1 MKTFGI
7 ETEYIP
13 LIQLLK
19 ATRLAQSGGE
29 AQRLVELG
37 LVSVNGNKESRKRAK
52 IRPGDTIE
60 FEGIELKV
68 VQKKSANE

>member
-29 AQRLVELG
+29 AQRLVEMG
-37 LVSVNGNKESRKRAK
+37 LVSVNGNIESRKRAK
-52 IRPGDTIE
+52 IRPGDSVE
-60 FEGIELKV
+60 FNGMAVRV
-68 VQKKSANE
+68 VQKKAGNE

>member
-7 ETEYIP
+7 ETEYLP

-60 FEGIELKV
+60 FDGIELKV

>member
-7 ETEYIP
+7 ATEYIP

-37 LVSVNGNKESRKRAK
+37 LVSVNGNIESRKRAK
-52 IRPGDTIE
+52 IRPGDMVVYS
-60 FEGIELKV
+60 GKELRV
-68 VQKKSANE
+68 FKKKIANE